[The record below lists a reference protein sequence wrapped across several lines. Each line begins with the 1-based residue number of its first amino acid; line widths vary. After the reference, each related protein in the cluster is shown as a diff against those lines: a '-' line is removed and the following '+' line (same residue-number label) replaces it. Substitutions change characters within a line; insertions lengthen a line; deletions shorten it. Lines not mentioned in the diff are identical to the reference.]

1 MIKNLFF
8 QILLSFITLSV
19 TKANIGHFELDS
31 VAQNSGLEKIIK
43 EIENGFVKSDVSFIS
58 SHFSSQVYLSFLND
72 VSGYYSSNQAYYIL
86 EEFFKEYTVISFS
99 FDKVKT
105 NINTPYVTGIYYYDQ
120 KGIRSEAKVYLSLK
134 YTNKSWEITQISID

>member
-1 MIKNLFF
+1 MIKNLLFVIF
-8 QILLSFITLSV
+8 LSFIAISV
-19 TKANIGHFELDS
+19 AKANIGRFELDS
-31 VAQNSGLEKIIK
+31 IAQNSGLEEIIK
-43 EIENGFVKSDVSFIS
+43 EIEKGFVKSDVSYIS
-58 SHFSSQVYLSFLND
+58 THFSSQIYLSFLND

-86 EEFFKEYTVISFS
+86 ENFFKEYTVISFS